1 VSQVVTPLF
10 FICSVEIKTTYYD
23 NNTCTQT
30 KYPSVLPFGID
41 FSIKDDHL
49 GVRNT
54 HILEE
59 LIDGKLSREYYFQT
73 RCFGRVY
80 LTVVSKLFISDQ
92 TWNAFMGTFTKDADV
107 EAFIDMMI
115 NKQYDS
121 DLLGLIGNNL
131 PKYPD
136 VVGVILMGESIYKS

>member
-1 VSQVVTPLF
+1 MT
-10 FICSVEIKTTYYD
+10 KTYALRQSTH
-23 NNTCTQT
+23 QF
-30 KYPSVLPFGID
+30 LPFGID

-59 LIDGKLSREYYFQT
+59 LIDGKINREYYFQT
-73 RCFGRVY
+73 RMFGSVY
-80 LTVVSKLFISDQ
+80 LTVVSKLLISDQ
-92 TWNAFMGTFTKDADV
+92 TWNAFMGTFTKDSDV
-107 EAFIDMMI
+107 EEFIDSML
-115 NKQYDS
+115 NNQYDS

-136 VVGVILMGESIYKS
+136 IVGVVLMGESIYKD